1 MTLVYD
7 SHNVMIYFSI
17 PPFIGMSSGAIVGIV
32 FAVLIIVLAAT
43 LVGFFF
49 YKQQTTFKSPD
60 IVGLQTTGFENVLYS
75 GSEEGVNFD
84 KKQDVTPGSDA

>member
-1 MTLVYD
+1 
-7 SHNVMIYFSI
+7 
-17 PPFIGMSSGAIVGIV
+17 MSSGAIVGIV
-32 FAVLIIVLAAT
+32 FAVLIIILAAT

-49 YKQQTTFKSPD
+49 YKQQSTIKSPD

-84 KKQDVTPGSDA
+84 KKQEVTPGSDA